1 MKLILAII
9 RDDDSEQVSSA
20 LIDDGLRATRIAS
33 TGGFLRRG
41 MTTFV
46 IGVEDEKVEGT
57 IERIGEACS
66 PASEPGMRRATLFI
80 LKVDNF
86 IQI

>member
-1 MKLILAII
+1 
-9 RDDDSEQVSSA
+9 
-20 LIDDGLRATRIAS
+20 
-33 TGGFLRRG
+33 